1 MAISNY
7 DLRQQLTETFKQFS
21 DTYRSKMEWTGEK
34 IRKVNSFRVPIN
46 TFDELTYTEQN
57 EISIKMP
64 QDDFERF
71 LTDFNHSVDMYRLAR
86 ENPMIREELNRLLML
101 VELYK

>member
-1 MAISNY
+1 MAISNNEHE
-7 DLRQQLTETFKQFS
+7 QLKQILNQFS
-21 DTYRSKMEWTGEK
+21 DLYRNKVEYTGEK

-46 TFDELTYTEQN
+46 PFDELTYTEQN

-71 LTDFNHSVDMYRLAR
+71 LRDFNHSLDMYRLAR
-86 ENPMIREELNRLLML
+86 ANPMIREELDKLLML